1 MELQEEKAELKSQNY
16 LLNKEKSAL
25 ELQLSGKQ
33 SQEQAYMVQIDHLKC
48 ELSEQQKRYTQNNKK
63 VKLVLFMYIGIQ
75 RYSQSGI
82 V

>member
-63 VKLVLFMYIGIQ
+63 VKLVSFMYIGNQ
-75 RYSQSGI
+75 C
-82 V
+82 